1 MKQRTLVLV
10 KPDAMNRGLAG
21 EMISRFE
28 KAGFTFA
35 DIKLVH
41 VTKEL
46 AGKHYH
52 IDDEDYLRSIGQKSL
67 DAGDDVPDLVAM
79 GRTIITAM
87 CEFLSSRPIIAMILE
102 GEEAI
107 PEVRKIVGFT
117 NPIKAE
123 KGSIRGDFG
132 EDDILT
138 ANKEGRP
145 VYNLVH
151 ASGNPEEAEEEISL
165 WFESSK

>member
-46 AGKHYH
+46 AAKHYH
-52 IDDEDYLRSIGQKSL
+52 LDNDDYLRSIGQKGV
-67 DAGDDVPDLVAM
+67 DAGGDVPDLVEM
-79 GRTIITAM
+79 GRIIITAM
-87 CEFLSSRPIIAMILE
+87 CDFLSSRPIIAMILE
-102 GEEAI
+102 GEDVI

-117 NPIKAE
+117 NPATAE
-123 KGSIRGDFG
+123 KGTIRGDYG

-138 ANKEGRP
+138 ANRERRP
-145 VYNLVH
+145 VKNLVH
-151 ASGNPEEAEEEISL
+151 ASGNPEEAEAEIAL
-165 WFESSK
+165 WFPND